1 MHLRFTMDSADVH
14 ALKMSNKNSRLV
26 YSCTAIQ
33 SKYVIRLSSF
43 QDQYFPR
50 ERTHLASRV
59 SNQEVEIAVALEV
72 ATVVVS
78 VEVTE
83 ADSEEVLVADS
94 VVETEADPV
103 EATEVASVVVH
114 QEAVSDCKRIN

>member
-1 MHLRFTMDSADVH
+1 M
-14 ALKMSNKNSRLV
+14 
-26 YSCTAIQ
+26 
-33 SKYVIRLSSF
+33 IRLSSF

-83 ADSEEVLVADS
+83 ADSEEVLAADS